1 MDTRDKKNML
11 SPTLSSSSPEG
22 GRLEGEH
29 PKAPIA
35 LSLKKV
41 TVAFDGVP
49 AIRDITF
56 DIYEH
61 QLTCIIGPSGCGKS
75 SLLRSINRLN
85 DLDPRAQVTGNIL
98 LHGTSIM
105 GIPDIMV
112 RRRIGMVFQRPNPFP
127 KSIYQNIALGLRVN
141 GFRGDI
147 DERVERSL
155 KQVAL
160 WDEVKDNLKKNAL
173 NLSLGQQ
180 QRLCIARAIALGTD
194 IVLMDEPCASL
205 DPISTEKIN
214 ALLNDMKRHY
224 TLIVVTHN
232 LKQAA
237 TIADWVAFFNVGQH
251 DGHRTGYLAEYRRV
265 PDIFVE
271 PQQPETRDYIYHEAL
286 ASDQR

>member
-1 MDTRDKKNML
+1 MDANDEKYSL
-11 SPTLSSSSPEG
+11 SVPPTSSEG
-22 GRLEGEH
+22 
-29 PKAPIA
+29 AIA
-35 LSLKKV
+35 LSLENV
-41 TVAFDGVP
+41 TVAFDGVSV
-49 AIRDITF
+49 ISNVNL
-56 DIYEH
+56 DIYER

-98 LHGTSIM
+98 LHGKSIM

-127 KSIYQNIALGLRVN
+127 KSIYQNIALGLKVN

-155 KQVAL
+155 KQVTL
-160 WDEVKDNLKKNAL
+160 WDEVKDDLRKNAL

-180 QRLCIARAIALGTD
+180 QRLCIARAIALGSD

-237 TIADWVAFFNVGQH
+237 TIADWVAFFNVGQEN
-251 DGHRTGYLAEYRRV
+251 GRREGYLAEYGPV
-265 PDIFVE
+265 PNIFVE
-271 PQQPETRDYIYHEAL
+271 PQQAETRNYIYHEAL
-286 ASDQR
+286 TPDNIL